1 MKNLTK
7 IFMAVAALV
16 MAASCI
22 TDPTE
27 DLGANVG
34 AEGQTVLTLSL
45 EETKTHLGKE
55 VDGYYPLYWSEG
67 DQISVNGAVSDAL
80 TAGGSEKG
88 VFVIHSKLEYPYN
101 VLYPANENSEVTFPT
116 TQTYADGTFSTGS
129 TPMYGYAEEAGD
141 AIVMQHLTG
150 LLRFDITG
158 EETLASLVVSA
169 ENAQLSGTFAVDCTT
184 GELTAVE
191 GTTAGSV
198 TLSFGKGLTLGAEP
212 TPIYVA
218 VPAGSYGTV
227 SVTIYT
233 ADGQAMARKF
243 SSDVKP
249 ISAGKVR
256 EFNAF
261 AFEAGEGVE
270 DGVYLIYSK
279 ESLIAFANAVNGA
292 TENFDT
298 TYPNAKV
305 VADIDMTGTDWASIE
320 GYAGT
325 FDGGNHKIQGLNAPL
340 FGATPA
346 VAIKNVKL
354 AGVNLSATIKS
365 NLSYGALVCQTTATG
380 ATIENC
386 SVSGDMTITL
396 NKPAAAITVGG
407 IVGSSSTGITLNG
420 VVNNVNIAVSGNP
433 NKQTLNLGGVI
444 GYIAGSTAAT
454 VGTLTNNGG
463 LEVDFTSFSDS
474 NPHIGGVV
482 GYITCSVNTTNTSK
496 VLNNGDLTIG
506 NGTTKKIELGGV
518 VGLINIANISVKNF
532 HNRGNLTVD
541 GLTATSW
548 FNVGGITSYNQSSAT
563 YENVRNDGDITINN
577 SVGKACF
584 DVGGILGTVQN
595 TTTFN
600 GDIINTGNITIK
612 NHGSQHSR
620 WVGIAGIMGGDDNK
634 AVTFN
639 GNLSNSGTVKV
650 IGGDFSALAVP
661 FGIGG
666 ICGYMRKEVKNATN
680 TGDVI
685 CATNHNTY
693 CQVGGLV
700 GYTIVKILNSK
711 CYANVASFTWDGTAG
726 GALTKSTNVG
736 MITGGARSDASR
748 GDNSHVGG
756 KIGTSATVVNGTDGQ
771 LDVEVSY
778 TQLTKNTYINY
789 LYNAPI
795 TVATAS
801 VDICGYLSSI
811 TAEPDYTMD
820 ETTAATISTA
830 DELAAWAASDTKDE
844 KHAMLTADID
854 MTGKDWTPIE
864 GFTKIFDGN
873 DNKIIGLT
881 APLFNTTSA
890 TIKNLHLTGVAIEK
904 TITEHQPLAALA
916 CTYTGSTISNCSASG
931 NIKITGNI
939 NNELT
944 ATSQFGGLIGL
955 VSEAAELSN
964 LTNNVNIT
972 VRHTFKGKNDACPVY
987 VGGVVAHNTGAM
999 TATKLTNGGNITI
1012 GDATSETKTEF
1023 NYYISLG
1030 GVIAH
1035 VGNTFTAND
1044 VLTNSGAIT
1053 VTSGQA
1059 EKSLNIGSSLNVGG
1073 VVGYI
1078 YTSNTVTINNACVN
1092 RGAINVTG
1100 LAEKGD
1106 SFYLA
1111 GDLSLG
1117 GVFGRVRAATIVNNS
1132 LTNEAQG
1139 TININ
1144 NGTYDGKFNFGGIL
1158 GINSGLSEYH
1168 NLLHNKG
1175 EITIDNVTVNGGYF
1189 NVGGV
1194 LSYNSTTNTTFN
1206 NMKNEGRLT
1215 ITKTSATKGHVDVGG
1230 VLGCN
1235 NTATIITG
1243 EVSNSGVI
1251 TCDMTATVTSKWR
1264 GIGGVIGYY
1273 YDKTLNMSTATLT
1286 NSGDVICK
1294 GTYDVVQLGGIIGK
1308 INKTSFTYGSMKNS
1322 GNVTLDKN
1330 TVISDTAN
1338 TFVGGI
1344 AGTTAIPINGA
1355 RCFCD
1360 IIALNGVK
1368 VGFITGSPYSET
1380 INSTNSHVGGNIA
1393 TTLNATQDGPAWSDP
1408 DDWTFIDFI
1417 YGDKIE
1423 PEVAINNKLGW
1434 LTTKI
1439 DDAPIGADGEPIAL
1453 E

>member
-1 MKNLTK
+1 
-7 IFMAVAALV
+7 
-16 MAASCI
+16 
-22 TDPTE
+22 
-27 DLGANVG
+27 
-34 AEGQTVLTLSL
+34 
-45 EETKTHLGKE
+45 
-55 VDGYYPLYWSEG
+55 
-67 DQISVNGAVSDAL
+67 
-80 TAGGSEKG
+80 
-88 VFVIHSKLEYPYN
+88 
-101 VLYPANENSEVTFPT
+101 
-116 TQTYADGTFSTGS
+116 
-129 TPMYGYAEEAGD
+129 
-141 AIVMQHLTG
+141 
-150 LLRFDITG
+150 
-158 EETLASLVVSA
+158 
-169 ENAQLSGTFAVDCTT
+169 
-184 GELTAVE
+184 
-191 GTTAGSV
+191 
-198 TLSFGKGLTLGAEP
+198 
-212 TPIYVA
+212 
-218 VPAGSYGTV
+218 
-227 SVTIYT
+227 
-233 ADGQAMARKF
+233 
-243 SSDVKP
+243 
-249 ISAGKVR
+249 
-256 EFNAF
+256 
-261 AFEAGEGVE
+261 
-270 DGVYLIYSK
+270 
-279 ESLIAFANAVNGA
+279 
-292 TENFDT
+292 
-298 TYPNAKV
+298 
-305 VADIDMTGTDWASIE
+305 
-320 GYAGT
+320 
-325 FDGGNHKIQGLNAPL
+325 
-340 FGATPA
+340 
-346 VAIKNVKL
+346 
-354 AGVNLSATIKS
+354 
-365 NLSYGALVCQTTATG
+365 
-380 ATIENC
+380 
-386 SVSGDMTITL
+386 
-396 NKPAAAITVGG
+396 
-407 IVGSSSTGITLNG
+407 
-420 VVNNVNIAVSGNP
+420 
-433 NKQTLNLGGVI
+433 
-444 GYIAGSTAAT
+444 
-454 VGTLTNNGG
+454 
-463 LEVDFTSFSDS
+463 
-474 NPHIGGVV
+474 
-482 GYITCSVNTTNTSK
+482 
-496 VLNNGDLTIG
+496 
-506 NGTTKKIELGGV
+506 
-518 VGLINIANISVKNF
+518 
-532 HNRGNLTVD
+532 
-541 GLTATSW
+541 
-548 FNVGGITSYNQSSAT
+548 
-563 YENVRNDGDITINN
+563 
-577 SVGKACF
+577 
-584 DVGGILGTVQN
+584 
-595 TTTFN
+595 
-600 GDIINTGNITIK
+600 
-612 NHGSQHSR
+612 
-620 WVGIAGIMGGDDNK
+620 
-634 AVTFN
+634 
-639 GNLSNSGTVKV
+639 
-650 IGGDFSALAVP
+650 
-661 FGIGG
+661 
-666 ICGYMRKEVKNATN
+666 
-680 TGDVI
+680 
-685 CATNHNTY
+685 
-693 CQVGGLV
+693 
-700 GYTIVKILNSK
+700 
-711 CYANVASFTWDGTAG
+711 
-726 GALTKSTNVG
+726 
-736 MITGGARSDASR
+736 
-748 GDNSHVGG
+748 
-756 KIGTSATVVNGTDGQ
+756 
-771 LDVEVSY
+771 
-778 TQLTKNTYINY
+778 
-789 LYNAPI
+789 
-795 TVATAS
+795 
-801 VDICGYLSSI
+801 
-811 TAEPDYTMD
+811 MD

-830 DELAAWAASDTKDE
+830 EELVAWAASDTKDE

-955 VSEAAELSN
+955 VSGAAELSN

-972 VRHTFKGKNDACPVY
+972 VRHTFKGKVNSCPVY

-1012 GDATSETKTEF
+1012 GDATSDTKTEF

-1035 VGNTFTAND
+1035 VGSTFTAND

-1111 GDLSLG
+1111 DDLNLG
-1117 GVFGRVRAATIVNNS
+1117 GVLGRVRAATIVNES

-1144 NGTYDGKFNFGGIL
+1144 NGTYNGKFNFGGIL
-1158 GINSGLSEYH
+1158 GINSGLSEYQ
-1168 NLLHNKG
+1168 NLHNKG
-1175 EITIDNVTVNGGYF
+1175 AIKIDNVTVNGGYF

-1194 LSYNSTTNTTFN
+1194 LSYNSTANSTFN
-1206 NMKNEGRLT
+1206 NMKNEGALT

-1243 EVSNSGVI
+1243 EVSNSGVV
-1251 TCDMTATVTSKWR
+1251 TCDMTATTTGKWR

-1273 YDKTLNMSTATLT
+1273 YDKTLNMSAATLT

-1355 RCFCD
+1355 RCFCN
-1360 IIALNGVK
+1360 IIALNGAK
-1368 VGFITGSPYSET
+1368 VGFITGAPYSET

-1434 LTTKI
+1434 LTTNI
-1439 DDAPIGADGEPIAL
+1439 DDAPIGADGEPIVV